1 MEVDKESNKL
11 QIIRIAGYNICG
23 LQFFPTMKG
32 ENKMNGLSKMDI
44 AKRNILMVCFSFVH
58 SFAGVVLMSK
68 MCSVRIGRENAPLLV
83 ALTIVFTTVVF
94 MLVRGVGYDRVI
106 GFLFNEEDYEEEEED
121 YE

>member
-1 MEVDKESNKL
+1 
-11 QIIRIAGYNICG
+11 
-23 LQFFPTMKG
+23 
-32 ENKMNGLSKMDI
+32 MNGLNKMEV

-94 MLVRGVGYDRVI
+94 MLVREVGYDRVI